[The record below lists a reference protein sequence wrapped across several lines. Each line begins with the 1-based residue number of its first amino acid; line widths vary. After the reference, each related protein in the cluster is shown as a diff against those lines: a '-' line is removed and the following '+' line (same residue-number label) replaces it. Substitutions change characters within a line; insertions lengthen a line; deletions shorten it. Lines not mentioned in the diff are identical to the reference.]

1 MSYINNLV
9 HMIWSTKERKNTI
22 PTELLPN
29 LHRYLIAT
37 GKAFDVPLISVGGIE
52 NHVHLL
58 AAVPSTLCVA
68 DIAQHLKAN
77 SSRWMKNEVPLFG
90 WQEEYGAFSVSESN
104 RNQVIAYI
112 ENQREHHKKI
122 SFEDEFIELLKR
134 HNVDYDPRYL
144 FR

>member
-9 HMIWSTKERKNTI
+9 QLVWSTKERTNLI

-29 LHRYLIAT
+29 LHRYLIGT
-37 GKAFDVPLISVGGIE
+37 GAAFKVPLISVGGIE
-52 NHVHLL
+52 NHVHVL
-58 AAVPSTLCVA
+58 AAVPSKICVA

-77 SSRWMKNEVPLFG
+77 SSRWMKNEVATFA

-104 RNQVIAYI
+104 RDQVVKYI
-112 ENQREHHKKI
+112 ENQREHHKKMT
-122 SFEDEFIELLKR
+122 FEEEFIELLKR
-134 HNVDYDPRYL
+134 HRVDYDPRYL